1 MLRNRCKKKSVDEKI
16 KKMPNGKAIKNRV
29 MGRMG
34 GG

>member
-1 MLRNRCKKKSVDEKI
+1 VDEKI

-34 GG
+34 GGWGTTYENKKR